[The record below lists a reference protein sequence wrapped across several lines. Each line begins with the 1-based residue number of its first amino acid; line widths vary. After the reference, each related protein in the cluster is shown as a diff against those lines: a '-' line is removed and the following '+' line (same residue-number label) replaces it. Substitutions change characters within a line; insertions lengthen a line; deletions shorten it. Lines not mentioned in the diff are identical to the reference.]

1 MSSLAISLLSSLLVG
16 FYIKSLKIS
25 FKKDLFIFIFSNYLT
40 AIFLSYFLFH
50 IQIQKINFE
59 LYNYK
64 LIAITGFLLP
74 TILYFLNKSLETSG
88 LARTDIFQRLS
99 LIIPIILSFVLFGEH
114 FSYNKAIVIVLTFI
128 SIFLILG
135 NKGANSSF
143 KNIYYLFAVFLGYGI
158 VDTLF
163 KQIAINKSADFITT
177 LFLIFICSVIV
188 SLFYIFIFKGKINF
202 KYFFL
207 GIFFGI
213 LNFSNIYFYI
223 KAHKAFAQSP
233 TLVFIT
239 MNLGVIIGGTLIGRF
254 YFKEKL
260 YKSTIYGIFIA
271 ISSIILLALIQLKI
285 W

>member
-1 MSSLAISLLSSLLVG
+1 MSFLVISLLSSLLVG
-16 FYIKSLKIS
+16 FYIKSLKIR
-25 FKKDLFIFIFSNYLT
+25 FRKDLFVFVFSNYLT
-40 AIFLSYFLFH
+40 AIFLSYFLFN

-59 LYNYK
+59 IYDYK

-99 LIIPIILSFVLFGEH
+99 LIIPIIFSFTIFDEQ
-114 FSYNKAIVIVLTFI
+114 FSYNKALVIVLAFI
-128 SIFLILG
+128 SIFLILR
-135 NKGANSSF
+135 NKASNSES
-143 KNIYYLFAVFLGYGI
+143 NIFYLFTVFLGYGI

-163 KQIAINKSADFITT
+163 KLIATNKSASFIIT
-177 LFLIFICSVIV
+177 LFLIFICSAII
-188 SLFYIFIFKGKINF
+188 SLFYIFIFKGKSNL

-207 GIFFGI
+207 GIIFGI

-223 KAHKAFAQSP
+223 KAHKIFAQNP

-239 MNLGVIIGGTLIGRF
+239 MNLGVIIGGTIIGRF

-260 YKSTIYGIFIA
+260 YKSTIYGIFLA

-285 W
+285 L

>member
-1 MSSLAISLLSSLLVG
+1 
-16 FYIKSLKIS
+16 
-25 FKKDLFIFIFSNYLT
+25 
-40 AIFLSYFLFH
+40 
-50 IQIQKINFE
+50 
-59 LYNYK
+59 
-64 LIAITGFLLP
+64 
-74 TILYFLNKSLETSG
+74 
-88 LARTDIFQRLS
+88 
-99 LIIPIILSFVLFGEH
+99 
-114 FSYNKAIVIVLTFI
+114 
-128 SIFLILG
+128 
-135 NKGANSSF
+135 
-143 KNIYYLFAVFLGYGI
+143 
-158 VDTLF
+158 
-163 KQIAINKSADFITT
+163 ITT
-177 LFLIFICSVIV
+177 LFLIFICSAIV

-207 GIFFGI
+207 GIFFGM

-260 YKSTIYGIFIA
+260 YKSTIYGIFLA